1 MPVGQDNAT
10 ATAPKATTKTTT
22 TKVVKDKVVK
32 DKVAKA
38 PKVVAAPV
46 AAAAPV
52 VEISA
57 VAGDAAPAVD
67 ANVDDTWCSSTELD
81 SLIEEFTALR
91 SAAASTLANLRVFKK
106 KNDGQIKKLLK
117 TQAKKKASNAQR
129 KPSGF
134 TKPTPITPELA
145 TFLGKPAGTEMARTD
160 VTREI
165 NDYIKAHDLQDD
177 ANGRQ
182 INPDKKLATLLN
194 VKKDDVLTYFNLQ
207 KFMSPHFIKVKA
219 VADQA
224 IAEQL
229 EKVNEQANE
238 ATIAERLEQA
248 TATKAERLER
258 YSSVERANAAMAV
271 AVQRLDENLQ
281 TMSELEEIWE
291 LAKARLEL
299 QRLIPTPSC

>member
-1 MPVGQDNAT
+1 MPAGQDNAT

-22 TKVVKDKVVK
+22 PKVVKDKV
-32 DKVAKA
+32 KVAKA
-38 PKVVAAPV
+38 PKVVAAPA

-67 ANVDDTWCSSTELD
+67 ANADDTWCSSTELD

-91 SAAASTLANLRVFKK
+91 SAAASTLANLREFKK
-106 KNDGQIKKLLK
+106 KNDRQIKKLLK

-160 VTREI
+160 VTKEI
-165 NDYIKAHDLQDD
+165 NAYIQAHSLQDA

-207 KFMSPHFIKVKA
+207 RFMSPHFIKVKA
-219 VADQA
+219 VA
-224 IAEQL
+224 
-229 EKVNEQANE
+229 E
-238 ATIAERLEQA
+238 ATA
-248 TATKAERLER
+248 
-258 YSSVERANAAMAV
+258 
-271 AVQRLDENLQ
+271 
-281 TMSELEEIWE
+281 
-291 LAKARLEL
+291 
-299 QRLIPTPSC
+299 